1 MANIIKWDGEEPRTF
16 RPSQLEK
23 CVAWLS
29 RYMGF
34 NVEISAGVFLWDE
47 RMQDVDSAGFSA
59 KLTETKMYCHIEYD
73 GHGSSMFAALADAFE
88 NFMKCLEQKG
98 VE

>member
-29 RYMGF
+29 QYMGLY
-34 NVEISAGVFLWDE
+34 VEIYACVLSWDE
-47 RMQDVDSAGFSA
+47 RMQDVDSARFSA

-73 GHGSSMFAALADAFE
+73 GHGSSMFAALSNAFE
-88 NFMKCLEQKG
+88 NFVKCLEQK
-98 VE
+98 EES